1 MNKKQKRIEQI
12 TRLQSPL
19 RCPICKE
26 VLQVEDNSRLICS
39 HRHSFDITKQGYI
52 NLLTH
57 KVNSH
62 YDKELFEARK
72 QIITKTKLYN
82 PLQQLIIAHIQ
93 ELSQGKTIA
102 DAGCGEGSHLHMI
115 VEKLNLTKQKYVGV
129 GLDIAKEAV
138 KMAAGNDDEWIWLVG
153 DLANLP
159 VTDHSIDVL
168 LNILS
173 PSNYQEFKRVLRKD
187 GIVIKVVPRPYY
199 LFELRSAL
207 SKNNHYDNQEI
218 LQLFKEHFHVIS
230 QNSLHYTVELSSEEK
245 KQLVKMTPLTW
256 SGQEN
261 TKKLFIEGD
270 HNEITVDL
278 EVIVGRLK

>member
-12 TRLQSPL
+12 TRLHSPL
-19 RCPICKE
+19 RCPICKGD
-26 VLQVEDNSRLICS
+26 LKVEDNSRLICS
-39 HRHSFDITKQGYI
+39 HLHSFDITKQGYI
-52 NLLTH
+52 NVLTH

-82 PLQQLIIAHIQ
+82 PLQQLIISHIK
-93 ELSQGKTIA
+93 ELSPGQMIA

-115 VEKLNLTKQKYVGV
+115 LEKLNVTEQKYVGV

-159 VTDHSIDVL
+159 FTDHSVDVL

-173 PSNYQEFKRVLRKD
+173 PSNYQEFKRVLREG
-187 GIVIKVVPRPYY
+187 GIVIKVVPRPNY

-230 QNSLHYTVELSSEEK
+230 QKSLHYTVELSSEEK

-261 TKKLFIEGD
+261 TKRLFIEGD
-270 HNEITVDL
+270 HNQITVDL
-278 EVIVGRLK
+278 EVIVGKIK